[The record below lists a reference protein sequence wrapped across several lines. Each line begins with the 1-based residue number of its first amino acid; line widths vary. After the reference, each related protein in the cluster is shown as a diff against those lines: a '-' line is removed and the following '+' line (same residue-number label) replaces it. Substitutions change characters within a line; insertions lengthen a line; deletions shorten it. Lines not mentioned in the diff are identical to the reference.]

1 MDTFLT
7 VVSRREVRE
16 YAARALPE
24 EGVRRILEAGRL
36 AGSSRNRQ
44 ARRFLVLR
52 DRSLVE
58 RAAEAVYVP
67 RNLLGAALVVAVIVY
82 GKGRRHRLVPER
94 HRRPRANAPPPGPS
108 GRGTGR
114 HRSLVRLSAASSLA
128 RAPHAAGVD
137 RARRPAA
144 VRGRRGGALS
154 RDDPAGLDRR
164 AAATHSRTAS
174 LRCAVPR
181 VDYVDEGAGPALML
195 HGNPTSSRRR

>member
-82 GKGRRHRLVPER
+82 GKGPIAFDAGRAAQNMMLAAWNEGIGSCPNGIADPER
-94 HRRPRANAPPPGPS
+94 MRRLLDLPAEEQVAIVLSFGYPLRPRSPERRTPREWIERADRLPFEDVVE
-108 GRGTGR
+108 
-114 HRSLVRLSAASSLA
+114 VR
-128 RAPHAAGVD
+128 
-137 RARRPAA
+137 
-144 VRGRRGGALS
+144 
-154 RDDPAGLDRR
+154 
-164 AAATHSRTAS
+164 
-174 LRCAVPR
+174 
-181 VDYVDEGAGPALML
+181 
-195 HGNPTSSRRR
+195 